1 MGVGRGCRAHLV
13 VPPLP
18 LLLPPPRPPR
28 LLLLL
33 LLLRPPLLLLLPL
46 FLQPKN
52 NCLLCKLINAQQL
65 CIKYWYSCIMKVH
78 MYKENYI
85 NNIFFFTI
93 QLFYFKL
100 WAKCA
105 ICSAKFSVINW
116 DICFLFSMLVRP
128 IFFRCLACPY
138 PAKLNHSRHTCIK
151 FHVSWEF
158 IEPSKDLPLAE
169 FRAKYLWRQYDF
181 TWK

>member
-1 MGVGRGCRAHLV
+1 MVPFEGVVRKEVGYKDALASKKYATTATYSVCRWFSIVVVGVGRGCRAHLV

-52 NCLLCKLINAQQL
+52 NCLLCKLINAKQL
-65 CIKYWYSCIMKVH
+65 HIKYWYSCIMKVH

-85 NNIFFFTI
+85 NNNFF
-93 QLFYFKL
+93 
-100 WAKCA
+100 
-105 ICSAKFSVINW
+105 S
-116 DICFLFSMLVRP
+116 
-128 IFFRCLACPY
+128 
-138 PAKLNHSRHTCIK
+138 
-151 FHVSWEF
+151 
-158 IEPSKDLPLAE
+158 
-169 FRAKYLWRQYDF
+169 QYSYSTLSCGQNAQYAVQNF
-181 TWK
+181 QW